1 MSPCW
6 VFDQF
11 EGRKGCWFQFFRGRV
26 VIRRTRVKRRNLH
39 VIYFK
44 GYKRGAK
51 RGKMANNS
59 DEEDALDM
67 SLKLGD
73 RQLGVRESRSQAE
86 AGNRRKIPLARIER
100 RSLGGG
106 EGGETVQKGEGYVY
120 HFQS

>member
-1 MSPCW
+1 
-6 VFDQF
+6 
-11 EGRKGCWFQFFRGRV
+11 
-26 VIRRTRVKRRNLH
+26 
-39 VIYFK
+39 
-44 GYKRGAK
+44 
-51 RGKMANNS
+51 MANNS

-73 RQLGVRESRSQAE
+73 QQLGARESRSQAE

-106 EGGETVQKGEGYVY
+106 GEGGETVQKGEGYVY

>member
-1 MSPCW
+1 
-6 VFDQF
+6 
-11 EGRKGCWFQFFRGRV
+11 
-26 VIRRTRVKRRNLH
+26 
-39 VIYFK
+39 
-44 GYKRGAK
+44 
-51 RGKMANNS
+51 MANNS

-100 RSLGGG
+100 RSLG

>member
-1 MSPCW
+1 
-6 VFDQF
+6 
-11 EGRKGCWFQFFRGRV
+11 
-26 VIRRTRVKRRNLH
+26 
-39 VIYFK
+39 
-44 GYKRGAK
+44 
-51 RGKMANNS
+51 MANNS

-67 SLKLGD
+67 SLKLGA
-73 RQLGVRESRSQAE
+73 RQLGVKEAE

>member
-1 MSPCW
+1 
-6 VFDQF
+6 
-11 EGRKGCWFQFFRGRV
+11 
-26 VIRRTRVKRRNLH
+26 
-39 VIYFK
+39 
-44 GYKRGAK
+44 
-51 RGKMANNS
+51 MANNS

-106 EGGETVQKGEGYVY
+106 EGGETGQKGMFTTFSLEKKYIFLKG
-120 HFQS
+120 